1 MNPEDRV
8 LVAVMTRPRDL
19 EIAREEHWYRVP
31 ERHAPRGVFF
41 EYVAFYLTAAFGG
54 EGWSIPYYACCLGHE
69 LAARRDLLPDEPDHP
84 RAAEP
89 YYKLQ
94 LGPLQRREPPIPS
107 HRWRR
112 ITFIHT
118 TWDRFEAAQE
128 INDLFAEGGEFVDR
142 IYHALRDAGL
152 APERRYPVR
161 EAGAEYVLDLAVPCR
176 QGVVAVEIDELD
188 SNLPG
193 ALRFSLVDVRQDP
206 EGCVATV
213 RASVQWHG
221 GVLAPGEPEEG
232 AADL

>member
-19 EIAREEHWYRVP
+19 EIARDEGWYRVP

-41 EYVAFYLTAAFGG
+41 EYVAFYLTAGFGD
-54 EGWSIPYYACCLGHE
+54 ERWSIPYYAACLGYE
-69 LAARRDLLPDEPDHP
+69 LATRRDLLPDEPDHP
-84 RAAEP
+84 RAGEP

-94 LGPLQRREPPIPS
+94 IGPLQRREPPIPS

-118 TWDRFEAAQE
+118 TWDRFQAAQE

-161 EAGAEYVLDLAVPCR
+161 EAGAEYLLDLAVPCR

-188 SNLPG
+188 SELPG
-193 ALRFSLVDVRQDP
+193 ALRFSLEDVRQDP

-213 RASVQWHG
+213 RARVQWHG
-221 GVLAPGEPEEG
+221 GVLAPGEPGEG
-232 AADL
+232 AAPS

>member
-19 EIAREEHWYRVP
+19 EIARDEGWYRVP

-41 EYVAFYLTAAFGG
+41 EYVAFYLTAAFG
-54 EGWSIPYYACCLGHE
+54 EERWSIPYYAACLGYE
-69 LAARRDLLPDEPDHP
+69 LATRRDLLPDEPDHP
-84 RAAEP
+84 RADEA

-94 LGPLQRREPPIPS
+94 IGPLQRREPPIPS
-107 HRWRR
+107 NRWRR

-161 EAGAEYVLDLAVPCR
+161 EAGAEYLLDLAVPCR

-188 SNLPG
+188 SELPG
-193 ALRFSLVDVRQDP
+193 ALRFSLEDVREDP
-206 EGCVATV
+206 EGCVATG

-232 AADL
+232 VAPS